1 MPYPLICLNFSPH
14 FFSLVV
20 DTSSTGPAHGMLS
33 RLQLGLA
40 VRKAGA
46 LYPQAIQL
54 AISHLILEILA
65 LESNSSSS
73 SSSSSCSSSGSSSS
87 MKTDESTNDVMGGTE
102 TPSVF
107 YGIFDALVG
116 ACGVPKMADAITN
129 YKQHTLVHSEAL
141 SNPLVDEM
149 SPRLISK
156 LKSSD
161 VIDVL
166 IACNDVLEAL
176 TVLDLTE
183 SYKITPLL
191 SGDLMKQVLKNIPKG
206 TMFGEV
212 CCCPCIL
219 IHLLICLFIYLFV
232 CLSVCLPAL

>member
-1 MPYPLICLNFSPH
+1 
-14 FFSLVV
+14 
-20 DTSSTGPAHGMLS
+20 MLS

-73 SSSSSCSSSGSSSS
+73 SSSSSGISSSGSSVS
-87 MKTDESTNDVMGGTE
+87 MKTDESTNDDMGTIQTVE

-116 ACGVPKMADAITN
+116 ACGVPKIADAITN
-129 YKQHTLVHSEAL
+129 YKHHTHVHSEAL
-141 SNPLVDEM
+141 SHPLVDEI

-156 LKSSD
+156 LTSND
-161 VIDVL
+161 VTDVL

-212 CCCPCIL
+212 CCCC
-219 IHLLICLFIYLFV
+219 Y
-232 CLSVCLPAL
+232 

>member
-1 MPYPLICLNFSPH
+1 
-14 FFSLVV
+14 
-20 DTSSTGPAHGMLS
+20 MLS

-73 SSSSSCSSSGSSSS
+73 SSSSSGISSSGSSVS
-87 MKTDESTNDVMGGTE
+87 MKTDESTNDDMGTIQTVE

-116 ACGVPKMADAITN
+116 ACGVPKIADAITN
-129 YKQHTLVHSEAL
+129 YKHHTHVHSEAL
-141 SNPLVDEM
+141 GHPLVDEI

-156 LKSSD
+156 LTSND
-161 VIDVL
+161 VTDVL

-212 CCCPCIL
+212 CCCC
-219 IHLLICLFIYLFV
+219 Y
-232 CLSVCLPAL
+232 

>member
-1 MPYPLICLNFSPH
+1 MIIPYPAMPFHLICLVYLLYFS
-14 FFSLVV
+14 SLFV

-73 SSSSSCSSSGSSSS
+73 RCSSSSSSSSSSGS
-87 MKTDESTNDVMGGTE
+87 MKTDESTNDVLRNIQTDE

-129 YKQHTLVHSEAL
+129 YKHHTHVHSEAL
-141 SNPLVDEM
+141 SHPLVDEI

-156 LKSSD
+156 LTSND
-161 VIDVL
+161 VTDVL

-212 CCCPCIL
+212 CYCCC
-219 IHLLICLFIYLFV
+219 C
-232 CLSVCLPAL
+232 CCC